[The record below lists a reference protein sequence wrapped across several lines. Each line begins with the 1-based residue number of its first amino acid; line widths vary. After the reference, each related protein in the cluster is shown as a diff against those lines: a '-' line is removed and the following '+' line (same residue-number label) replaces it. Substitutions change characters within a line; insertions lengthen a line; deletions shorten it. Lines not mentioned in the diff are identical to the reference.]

1 MRVHRRVYHIPMRC
15 KSCRTFY
22 TRSAERMSRHE
33 AKCETAASAAA
44 KRRNLQAAPDVSVQ
58 KGRAM
63 PADEDYG
70 ETVQELETKAAED
83 KDGGPDNSIFRYI
96 TVELFSGCAY
106 GHVHAIWE

>member
-1 MRVHRRVYHIPMRC
+1 M
-15 KSCRTFY
+15 
-22 TRSAERMSRHE
+22 
-33 AKCETAASAAA
+33 
-44 KRRNLQAAPDVSVQ
+44 SVQ